1 MVIWTICTGLMVDA
15 RANIAVLL
23 EGDDMQQTELGFF
36 KIKIE
41 KKMISIY

>member
-1 MVIWTICTGLMVDA
+1 MVDA

-41 KKMISIY
+41 KKMIYIY